1 MAVVSEFH
9 KEFSIMVVVVIFSSI
24 LSGVKVLMD
33 IWWLTAVDQ
42 TIKKDDL
49 TGSLTLPQ
57 KFLFET
63 SFVLYSI
70 LFRSFP
76 TTLVTIT
83 PVVLIGITVMVVP
96 SS

>member
-1 MAVVSEFH
+1 MAVISEFH
-9 KEFSIMVVVVIFSSI
+9 KEFSIMVVVVVIFSSI

-63 SFVLYSI
+63 SFCSI
-70 LFRSFP
+70 FNS
-76 TTLVTIT
+76 I
-83 PVVLIGITVMVVP
+83 
-96 SS
+96 

>member
-1 MAVVSEFH
+1 
-9 KEFSIMVVVVIFSSI
+9 MVVVVIFSSI

-57 KFLFET
+57 KFPFPSLRLLLFYIQ
-63 SFVLYSI
+63 FYLGHF
-70 LFRSFP
+70 LQP
-76 TTLVTIT
+76 
-83 PVVLIGITVMVVP
+83 
-96 SS
+96 